1 MKKLLLL
8 LLFPILTY
16 SQVIILPNEDNIEI
30 KIDTT
35 LLVESIKVKMYD
47 LQGKLV
53 QENVAVV
60 LTSTEAESLDTFK
73 INNYIISKG
82 IYIIV
87 IQYNRD
93 ILRKLIYNK

>member
-35 LLVESIKVKMYD
+35 LLVDSIKVKMYD

-60 LTSTEAESLDTFK
+60 LTSTEDENLDTFK

-87 IQYNRD
+87 IQYNKD
-93 ILRKLIYNK
+93 VIRKLIYNK

>member
-60 LTSTEAESLDTFK
+60 LTSTEDENLDTFK

-87 IQYNRD
+87 IQYNKD
-93 ILRKLIYNK
+93 VLRKLIYNK

>member
-35 LLVESIKVKMYD
+35 LLVDSIKVKMYD

-60 LTSTEAESLDTFK
+60 LTSAEDESLDTFK
-73 INNYIISKG
+73 INNYINSKG

-87 IQYNRD
+87 IQYNKD
-93 ILRKLIYNK
+93 VLRKLIYNK

>member
-35 LLVESIKVKMYD
+35 LLVDSIKVKMYD

-60 LTSTEAESLDTFK
+60 LTSTENESLDTFK
-73 INNYIISKG
+73 INNYINSKG

-87 IQYNRD
+87 IQYNKD
-93 ILRKLIYNK
+93 VLRKLIYNK

>member
-16 SQVIILPNEDNIEI
+16 SQVVILPNEDNIEI

-60 LTSTEAESLDTFK
+60 LTSTEDESLDTFK
-73 INNYIISKG
+73 INNYINSKG

>member
-1 MKKLLLL
+1 VKKLLLL

-35 LLVESIKVKMYD
+35 LLVDSIKVKMYD

-60 LTSTEAESLDTFK
+60 LTSTENESLDTFK
-73 INNYIISKG
+73 INNYINSKG

-87 IQYNRD
+87 IQYNKD
-93 ILRKLIYNK
+93 VLRKLIYNK

>member
-35 LLVESIKVKMYD
+35 LLVDSIKVKMYD

-60 LTSTEAESLDTFK
+60 LTSTEDEDLDTFK